1 MSSRGYA
8 PLSESDHERGA
19 RGAREVR
26 ARLRVRRFEGRGRSP
41 RGAAIFVPLIAS
53 AHEAGGSPV
62 IRRRLAMPFVPER
75 IEGDVPRS
83 VAALRAV
90 CSWAIS
96 AVNAR
101 EGGAI
106 PKIDP
111 NIVIDVS
118 TLKRV
123 GKVVAVYSS
132 RPLVSGAVILLELL
146 ARLLLLFIFLWR
158 SPSPT
163 ARRTTEKMQGQL
175 AAHVNAVR
183 RCAAPA
189 ARSLPLP
196 PLGLLP
202 SRPPAARRTASIAAR
217 RIK

>member
-1 MSSRGYA
+1 MKTG
-8 PLSESDHERGA
+8 EFW
-19 RGAREVR
+19 
-26 ARLRVRRFEGRGRSP
+26 RRP

-101 EGGAI
+101 GGGAI

-146 ARLLLLFIFLWR
+146 ARLLLLFIFLALSF
-158 SPSPT
+158 SPQ
-163 ARRTTEKMQGQL
+163 RRTVVIEKMQGQL

-183 RCAAPA
+183 RCAALPL
-189 ARSLPLP
+189 ARSLATAGPFALPRRPLHAAP
-196 PLGLLP
+196 PRLP
-202 SRPPAARRTASIAAR
+202 HAE
-217 RIK
+217 

>member
-1 MSSRGYA
+1 MKTG
-8 PLSESDHERGA
+8 EFW
-19 RGAREVR
+19 
-26 ARLRVRRFEGRGRSP
+26 RRP

-101 EGGAI
+101 GGGAI

-146 ARLLLLFIFLWR
+146 ARLLLLFIFLALSF
-158 SPSPT
+158 SPQ
-163 ARRTTEKMQGQL
+163 RRTVVIEKMQGQL

-183 RCAAPA
+183 RCAQC
-189 ARSLPLP
+189 RSLAPLP

-202 SRPPAARRTASIAAR
+202 SRAARCMPR
-217 RIK
+217 RHDCRMLNKIIK